1 MGSKVSDYQL
11 AFIQHWYM
19 PKKIVFWLDETKL
32 SKDICTRFKSVFNYS
47 NMAIVKSESGYDPEE
62 ILNHRIRV
70 GKKIDWLTPE
80 FGDNPKGDVYYPKFK
95 LNFL

>member
-1 MGSKVSDYQL
+1 
-11 AFIQHWYM
+11 
-19 PKKIVFWLDETKL
+19 
-32 SKDICTRFKSVFNYS
+32 
-47 NMAIVKSESGYDPEE
+47 MAIVKSESGYDPEE

-80 FGDNPKGDVYYPKFK
+80 FGDNPKGEVYYPKFK